1 MPIKAKAKLSSNETM
16 SRNNGQNMAGTNR
29 GCHHH
34 HQQQQHIS
42 ISAYQHISISAYQHI
57 SIIVVV
63 AIAVAV
69 VAVAVVIPCVNNHPR
84 LLGEYPPFRDLPAK
98 SRCFLEFQEGSS
110 W

>member
-34 HQQQQHIS
+34 HQQQ
-42 ISAYQHISISAYQHI
+42 QHISISAYQHI

>member
-1 MPIKAKAKLSSNETM
+1 M
-16 SRNNGQNMAGTNR
+16 SRNNVENMATIGVATIIII
-29 GCHHH
+29 
-34 HQQQQHIS
+34 IS
-42 ISAYQHISISAYQHI
+42 SNSSRSISAYQHI

-63 AIAVAV
+63 V
-69 VAVAVVIPCVNNHPR
+69 VAVAVVVIPCVNNHPR

>member
-34 HQQQQHIS
+34 HHHHQQQQ
-42 ISAYQHISISAYQHI
+42 QHISISAYQHI